1 MIEKETVCTPSN
13 KKSAETKR
21 QSLRIQKQNIEQ
33 IEPTQSKVL
42 ASSESTESKMKNIKA
57 SKVAS
62 KTAKR
67 SQNATNAKRPKKGD
81 RNYYN
86 NFDFLFKRTA
96 FRIMTQF
103 FKNAFQPFF
112 ERVHGVK
119 KNQVDCISIE

>member
-1 MIEKETVCTPSN
+1 MSMMEKETVSTPS
-13 KKSAETKR
+13 KSQSAEKKR

-33 IEPTQSKVL
+33 IEPTQSKVQGP
-42 ASSESTESKMKNIKA
+42 SESTESKMKSIKA
-57 SKVAS
+57 RKVAS

-81 RNYYN
+81 RNYYS

-103 FKNAFQPFF
+103 FKIAFQPFF

-119 KNQVDCISIE
+119 KN